1 MDFTDIYQEKKRKK
15 KKYKFASTPVPCGKY
30 FEKRH
35 ILNITVL
42 KCSLKIVSSINPF
55 FAKLLSKCC

>member
-15 KKYKFASTPVPCGKY
+15 KKYKFASTPVPCGILTDFMSIKY

-35 ILNITVL
+35 ILNITV
-42 KCSLKIVSSINPF
+42 F
-55 FAKLLSKCC
+55 EM